1 MVDTQ
6 LSNDEVIQQK
16 LEDAIQILSDL
27 GMPKEQQNQISA
39 LCLLALLDVTPEKS
53 WSDAQERK
61 MGITPIMDWSEKYY
75 KKGYAANTRENFRK
89 SSMHQFVEAA
99 IALENPD
106 KPDRAKNSP
115 KFCYQIEPHVL
126 NLVISFGTDNYKHK
140 LDEYV
145 SERKSLI
152 ETYERARAMHLVP
165 LNLPDG
171 QVINL
176 SAGEHS
182 ILIKDIIESFAPRF
196 IQGGIPLYAGDTG
209 DKHGLF
215 NQEYLKKL
223 NVILDGH
230 GKLPDV
236 VIHDPNRDWL
246 FLIESVTS
254 TGPVDH
260 KRYLELKRLFKDCSA
275 GLVFVSAF
283 PDRKMYARFSSAIA
297 WETEVWIA
305 EHPTHMIHL
314 NGTRFMGPY
323 TDDELNKEE

>member
-6 LSNDEVIQQK
+6 LSNDEAIQQK
-16 LEDAIQILSDL
+16 LEDAKQILNDI

-39 LCLLALLDVTPEKS
+39 LCFLALLDIKPHQS
-53 WSDAQERK
+53 WKDAKERM
-61 MGITPIMDWSEKYY
+61 MGITPIMKWSFENYKIYY
-75 KKGYAANTRENFRK
+75 AQNTREDFRK
-89 SSMHQFVEAA
+89 GSIHQFIEAA

-106 KPDRAKNSP
+106 KPDRPKNSP
-115 KFCYQIEPHVL
+115 KFGYQIESHVL
-126 NLVISFGTDNYKHK
+126 NLVSSFGTDDYQSK
-140 LDEYV
+140 LKKYL
-145 SERKSLI
+145 STRTSLI
-152 ETYERARAMHLVP
+152 DTYERARAMHMVP

-182 ILIKDIIESFAPRF
+182 ILIKEIIESFAPRF
-196 IQGGIPLYAGDTG
+196 IPSGIPLYAGDTG

-215 NQEYLKKL
+215 NQEYLKSL
-223 NVILDGH
+223 NIVLDGH

-236 VIHDPNRDWL
+236 VIHDPNRNWL

-260 KRYLELKRLFKDCSA
+260 KRYLELKRLFKKCSA

-283 PDRKMYARFSSAIA
+283 PNRKMYAKFSSKIA
-297 WETEVWIA
+297 WETEVWIS

-323 TDDELNKEE
+323 TDDEISKQN